1 MNEFNSVQ
9 DFDIVSI
16 SNVSCRHSDCMHF
29 MISTPI
35 LNSINNKTDS
45 NYKTSYKEIL
55 CVRALSTIRGTI
67 DKTEK
72 NLITLSTFFLKF
84 ETFFDVIQVLVLE
97 IFSFF

>member
-45 NYKTSYKEIL
+45 NYKTSHKEIL

-67 DKTEK
+67 DKMEN
-72 NLITLSTFFLKF
+72 NLTTLFTFLK
-84 ETFFDVIQVLVLE
+84 I
-97 IFSFF
+97 